1 MTGGTPKAYLKL
13 RDARDARKRG
23 GHHPRH
29 GLGGR
34 RNLLASLWFRGYTIG
49 EKINL
54 WRGRA
59 FSRSFG
65 LGDQAL
71 HTDLRD
77 VVPKL
82 EIPVYIFQGRYDYT
96 AATPLAHDY
105 FEQFQAPVKSFYE
118 VDNSAHRTTPSG
130 WADVAVDTDCPR
142 GTCQAV

>member
-1 MTGGTPKAYLKL
+1 MHGSGVGTTRDMGSVITGIFWP
-13 RDARDARKRG
+13 
-23 GHHPRH
+23 
-29 GLGGR
+29 
-34 RNLLASLWFRGYTIG
+34 SWWFRGYTIG

-105 FEQFQAPVKSFYE
+105 FEQFQAPVKEFLRGRQLRAQNDSIGMGGRRCR
-118 VDNSAHRTTPSG
+118 HRLPS
-130 WADVAVDTDCPR
+130 R
-142 GTCQAV
+142 GGLGR